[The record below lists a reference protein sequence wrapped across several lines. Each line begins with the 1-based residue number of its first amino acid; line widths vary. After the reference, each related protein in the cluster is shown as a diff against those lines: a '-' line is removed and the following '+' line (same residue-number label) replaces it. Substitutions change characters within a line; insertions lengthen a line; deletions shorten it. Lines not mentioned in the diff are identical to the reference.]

1 MHAPALVRSDLA
13 MTSRAGRNMTL
24 PAPPKGRVAAGDL
37 VSSPFVQGT
46 LRCDD
51 FVLSYEQAAY

>member
-1 MHAPALVRSDLA
+1 
-13 MTSRAGRNMTL
+13 MTL